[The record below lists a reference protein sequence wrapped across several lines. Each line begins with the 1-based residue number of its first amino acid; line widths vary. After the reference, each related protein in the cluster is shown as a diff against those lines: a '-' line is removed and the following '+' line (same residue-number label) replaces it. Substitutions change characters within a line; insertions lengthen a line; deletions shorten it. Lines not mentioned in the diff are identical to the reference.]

1 MSDLFKNAGIALF
14 AVITL
19 IIAMVM
25 MTGANTGLRSF
36 FGVWNADIER
46 NIFEK
51 SKSHIY
57 GTIQALND
65 LKLQYEIAENQGHK
79 KALREAI
86 LTEYSAF
93 KYKSEISG
101 NLTNFINSL

>member
-14 AVITL
+14 AVIVL
-19 IIAMVM
+19 IIAIAM

-51 SKSHIY
+51 SKSHIH

-93 KYKSEISG
+93 KYKSELSG
-101 NLTNFINSL
+101 NLNNFINSL